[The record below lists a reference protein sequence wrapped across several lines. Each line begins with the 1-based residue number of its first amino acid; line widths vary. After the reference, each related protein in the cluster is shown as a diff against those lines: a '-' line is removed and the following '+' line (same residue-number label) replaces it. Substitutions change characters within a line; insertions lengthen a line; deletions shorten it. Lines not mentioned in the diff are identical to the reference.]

1 MTTDIGDPNA
11 IFTALADPTRRR
23 ILELLALQPSVTTN
37 QLAAMFPV
45 TRWAVMKHLAV
56 LQAARLV
63 ETLPQGRR
71 RLHFLD
77 RRRLDAA
84 REWLARF
91 S

>member
-1 MTTDIGDPNA
+1 MSTDISGQNA
-11 IFTALADPTRRR
+11 IFAALADPTRRR

-37 QLAAMFPV
+37 ELAAMFPV

-56 LQAARLV
+56 LQTARLV
-63 ETLPQGRR
+63 QTLPQGRR

-77 RRRLDAA
+77 RRRFDAA